1 MIELDGQL
9 RERNDARLRPVTLHA
24 FPDGELH
31 VEGAGRS
38 LQLSARALR
47 LGGRAA
53 DGSRA
58 LDLDDGA
65 RVAIAGCEEFERWVQ
80 RHRGGGEGLVSARAR
95 RIARTAGSL
104 ALSALVIFGIVRF
117 AVPALAALL
126 ARAVPYSFDQ
136 QLGDAVEHAVHDSFA
151 ASELPESERAR
162 VRALF
167 ERVSSYAHLVHPAAL
182 AFRKGGEDT
191 GANAFALPNG
201 SVIVTDELVALA
213 QSDDELGAVL
223 AHELGHLQ
231 HRHGTRAVLQAMGI
245 GALATGAL
253 GDFDGAG
260 IASAVPMLLQL
271 QYSRAFELEA
281 DAFSQRVLRDA
292 GLDPRALGPML
303 ARLEAASGAGA
314 LPAYFSTHPPA
325 EERRRALERVR

>member
-1 MIELDGQL
+1 MLELDGQL

-38 LQLSARALR
+38 LQLAARELR

-65 RVAIAGCEEFERWVQ
+65 RIAIAASDDFERWVQ

-95 RIARTAGSL
+95 RVARAAGSL
-104 ALSALVIFGIVRF
+104 ALSALVIAGIVRF
-117 AVPALAALL
+117 AVPAIASLL
-126 ARAVPYSFDQ
+126 ARAVPYSLDQ
-136 QLGDAVEHAVHDSFA
+136 ELGDAVERALHEKFA
-151 ASELPESERAR
+151 ASELTQPEQAR

-167 ERVSSYAHLVHPAAL
+167 ERLTSYAHLVHPATL
-182 AFRKGGEDT
+182 AFREGGAET

-201 SVIVTDELVALA
+201 NVIVTDELVALA
-213 QSDDELGAVL
+213 RSDDELGAVL
-223 AHELGHLQ
+223 AHELGHLH

-292 GLDPRALGPML
+292 GLDPLALGPML
-303 ARLEAASGAGA
+303 ARLEAESSAGA
-314 LPAYFSTHPPA
+314 VPAWFSTHPSA
-325 EERRRALERVR
+325 EERRRALERAP